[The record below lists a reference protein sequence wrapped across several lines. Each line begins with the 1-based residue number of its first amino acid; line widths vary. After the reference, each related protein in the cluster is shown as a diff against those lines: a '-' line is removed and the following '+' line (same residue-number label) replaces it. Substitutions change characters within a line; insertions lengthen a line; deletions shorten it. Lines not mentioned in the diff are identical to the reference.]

1 MSILYIF
8 KNDQHVDRSNILS
21 VYLFFMKSDSLCI
34 KKNSIWFFFSF
45 YNDQGVGVEAFFTL
59 GCQLVVAVST
69 KKSYYTVALNESPLI
84 DNKWVIILFIIY
96 LFV

>member
-1 MSILYIF
+1 MYL
-8 KNDQHVDRSNILS
+8 KNIL
-21 VYLFFMKSDSLCI
+21 VFDFFY
-34 KKNSIWFFFSF
+34 SF

-84 DNKWVIILFIIY
+84 DNKWVSYFIY
-96 LFV
+96 LLTLR